1 MFFGLNSSKKPP
13 DCSFTLFYIY
23 PLPVTTAVF
32 FVATAQD
39 QNEGMVVV
47 GFSSTTLFLGAQPFL
62 TLSLLGVLHSLCPLQ
77 QPATLSHT
85 KSPHTITPLLFRAFF
100 YSYVKFKLKLGVF
113 SDFVFQLAWH
123 KLSLAYTRA

>member
-13 DCSFTLFYIY
+13 NCSFTLVYIF
-23 PLPVTTAVF
+23 PLPVTTAVL

-47 GFSSTTLFLGAQPFL
+47 GFSSTTLFPGCTAFPHFISSGS
-62 TLSLLGVLHSLCPLQ
+62 TSFPLSI
-77 QPATLSHT
+77 ATATHRHT
-85 KSPHTITPLLFRAFF
+85 KSPHTITPLLFGALV
-100 YSYVKFKLKLGVF
+100 YSYVKFKLKLGDF